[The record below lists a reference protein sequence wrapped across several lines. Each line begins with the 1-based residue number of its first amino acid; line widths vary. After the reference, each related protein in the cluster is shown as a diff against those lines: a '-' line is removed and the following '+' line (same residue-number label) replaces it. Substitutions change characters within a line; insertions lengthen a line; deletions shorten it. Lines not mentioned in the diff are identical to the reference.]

1 MVTSIQQQTRLDIP
15 VRSFMTREVVAVL
28 PTMPVREFAALLHER
43 RITGAPV
50 VDEDNHVIGVASDFD
65 VIGRVGKVVGEI
77 MSRTVISVT
86 EETTAEAVAHLFI
99 NERIRRVPVVA
110 NGRLVGIVSRSDL
123 VTPAILPHVLPESYL
138 AAAYPDRP
146 RD

>member
-1 MVTSIQQQTRLDIP
+1 
-15 VRSFMTREVVAVL
+15 
-28 PTMPVREFAALLHER
+28 
-43 RITGAPV
+43 
-50 VDEDNHVIGVASDFD
+50 ASDYD
-65 VIGRVGKVVGEI
+65 IIGRVGSIVSAI

-86 EETTAEAVAHLFI
+86 EETTAEAVALLFV
-99 NERIRRVPVVA
+99 NERIRRVPVLA